1 MEGIFQEQ
9 FPVAVPEVSAQSL
22 NFSHS
27 NGVCQLCLEGGSVCG
42 VQGFSGQNWM
52 EICKAGAYHV
62 CGPLQCQSIMVIIS
76 SRKHWF
82 LSSRLC
88 DVLAVFQSYCS
99 L

>member
-1 MEGIFQEQ
+1 MEDVFQEQ
-9 FPVAVPEVSAQSL
+9 FPVAVPELSARSL

-62 CGPLQCQSIMVIIS
+62 WPIAVSEHNGDNLLKEALIFIKPPL
-76 SRKHWF
+76 
-82 LSSRLC
+82 
-88 DVLAVFQSYCS
+88 
-99 L
+99 